1 MKRIGILGGG
11 QLGRMLLQQAA
22 NYPVE
27 TWVMESDPGCPAAGL
42 CHRFV
47 KGDIRN
53 RDDVVAFGRQVDVLT
68 IEIENVSLEGL
79 QALEAEGRTVFPN
92 SHALGIIRDKSVQ
105 KAFYAE
111 HGIPTAP
118 FRILEDGADLHRNLD
133 FLPAV
138 QKLATGG
145 YDGRGVQILRTE
157 DDLPKAFDARCVL
170 EKLIPVHKEV
180 AVMVAIDADG
190 GQTVYPAVEMVF
202 DPLLNLLDMQV
213 CPADLTE
220 QEGWKAEA
228 VALSVARNLRSPGL
242 FAVELL
248 LDAAGNVYVNETAP
262 RVHNS
267 GHHSIEGN
275 FCSQFD
281 MLLRLLADYPAGNT
295 DTILPSLMLNLLG
308 EEGYAGTPV
317 YEGLGD
323 VLGMADTF
331 VHVYGKRETRPGRK
345 MGHVT
350 LLGRDRHDL
359 MHRAGIVRRT
369 LKVKGTER
377 I

>member
-22 NYPVE
+22 SYPVE
-27 TWVMESDPGCPAAGL
+27 TWVMEGDPDCPAAGL
-42 CHRFV
+42 CHQFV

-53 RDDVVAFGRQVDVLT
+53 RDEVIAFGRQVDVLT

-79 QALEAEGRTVFPN
+79 QALEAEGRAVFPN
-92 SHALGIIRDKSVQ
+92 SHALGIIRDKSLQ
-105 KAFYAE
+105 KAFYTE

-118 FRILEDGADLHRNLD
+118 FRIIDGLADLHRNLD

-157 DDLPKAFDARCVL
+157 DDLPKGFDARCVL

-180 AVMVAIDADG
+180 AVMVAIDVHG

-220 QEGWKAEA
+220 SEGWKVEA

-275 FCSQFD
+275 YCSQFD
-281 MLLRLLADYPAGNT
+281 MLLRLLAGYPAGNT
-295 DTILPSLMLNLLG
+295 DCIMPSLMVNLLG
-308 EEGYAGTPV
+308 EEGHAGTPV
-317 YEGLGD
+317 YDGLEE
-323 VLGMADTF
+323 VLGMEGAY
-331 VHVYGKRETRPGRK
+331 VHVYGKKETRPGRK

-350 LLGRDRHDL
+350 ILGRDRQDL
-359 MHRAGIVRRT
+359 LHKAAIVKRT
-369 LKVKGTER
+369 LKVKSRPTS
-377 I
+377 

>member
-22 NYPVE
+22 NYPLE
-27 TWVMESDPGCPAAGL
+27 TWVMESDPDCPAAGL
-42 CHRFV
+42 CHHFV
-47 KGDIRN
+47 KGDIRDP
-53 RDDVVAFGRQVDVLT
+53 DDVVAFGRQVDVLT
-68 IEIENVSLEGL
+68 IEIEHVSLEGL
-79 QALEAEGRTVFPN
+79 QALEAEGRTVLPN
-92 SHALGIIRDKSVQ
+92 SHALGIIRDKSHQ

-118 FRILEDGADLHRNLD
+118 FRIIEGMAGLHRNLD

-157 DDLPKAFDARCVL
+157 ADLSKGFDARSVL

-180 AVMVAIDADG
+180 AVMVAIDAAG
-190 GQTVYPAVEMVF
+190 RQTVYPAVEMVF

-213 CPADLTE
+213 CPADLSE
-220 QEGWKAEA
+220 AEGWKAEA

-275 FCSQFD
+275 HCSQFD
-281 MLLRLLADYPAGNT
+281 MLLRLLAGYPAGNT
-295 DTILPSLMLNLLG
+295 DAILPSVMVNLLG
-308 EEGYAGTPV
+308 EDGHAGTPV
-317 YEGLGD
+317 YEGLPE
-323 VLGMADTF
+323 VLAMPNTH
-331 VHVYGKRETRPGRK
+331 VHVYGKGETRPGRK

-350 LLGRDRHDL
+350 LLGGDRHDL
-359 MHRAGIVRRT
+359 LHRAGLVKRT
-369 LKVKGTER
+369 LRVKGTER
-377 I
+377 C